1 MLDII
6 EQIRHTSGPK
16 FSRVLLSFVRVLGIT
31 LLSASYIFI
40 LRFLTNRIL
49 RYLYV

>member
-6 EQIRHTSGPK
+6 EQIRHISGPK
-16 FSRVLLSFVRVLGIT
+16 FSGVLLSFVQVLSIT
-31 LLSASYIFI
+31 LLSASYIFA
-40 LRFLTNRIL
+40 LRFLTNKIL